1 MTSPRTSPHR
11 APQSRTVLQ
20 VGALKS
26 SLAQTLS
33 ETYAA
38 FLLPDAPSE
47 RAEFLSSHG
56 GEITALVASGRNAIG
71 AELMSALPRLGAIVN
86 FGVGYDAI
94 DVDAAAA
101 RGIGVSNTPDVLN
114 DCVADTAVGLM
125 IDVMRGFSAADR
137 YVRAGRW
144 PTAGNYPLTRDVS
157 RTRVGIL
164 GLGRIGSAIA
174 QRLNAFGCTISY
186 HNRNER
192 PDSPYAYAASPAE
205 LARGVDVLVVAA
217 AGGGGTKGLVDAD
230 VIAAL
235 GATGYL
241 VNVARGS
248 VVDEA
253 ALVDALASGA
263 LAGAGL
269 DVFADEPNVP
279 EALLR
284 MDNVVL
290 LPHVGSATVETR
302 AAMERLVLDNLAEFL
317 ANGRLVTPVLQPVVR
332 A

>member
-1 MTSPRTSPHR
+1 
-11 APQSRTVLQ
+11 
-20 VGALKS
+20 
-26 SLAQTLS
+26 LAQTLS

-38 FLLPDAPSE
+38 YLLPDAPSE
-47 RAEFLSSHG
+47 RGEFLSSHG

-71 AELMSALPRLGAIVN
+71 ADLMSALPRLGAIVN

-137 YVRAGRW
+137 YVRAGQW

-157 RTRVGIL
+157 RTRVGIV

-174 QRLNAFGCTISY
+174 KRLNAFGCTISY
-186 HNRNER
+186 HNRNEK
-192 PDSPYAYAASPAE
+192 PDSPYAYAASPVE

-235 GATGYL
+235 GPTGYL

-248 VVDEA
+248 VVDET
-253 ALVDALASGA
+253 ALVDALANGA

-317 ANGRLVTPVLQPVVR
+317 TNGRLVTPVLQTAVR